1 VVRDIFFVEIVVK
14 PARQK
19 ANTLNKVG
27 VSRREG
33 GGDFRPPTRIKSKIF
48 KDLHLNTFYLL

>member
-33 GGDFRPPTRIKSKIF
+33 GGGLPSP
-48 KDLHLNTFYLL
+48 Y